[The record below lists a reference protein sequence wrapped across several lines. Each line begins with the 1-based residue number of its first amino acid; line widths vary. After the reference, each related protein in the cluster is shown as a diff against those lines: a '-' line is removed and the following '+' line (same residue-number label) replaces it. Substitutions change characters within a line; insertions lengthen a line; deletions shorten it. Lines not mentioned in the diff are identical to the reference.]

1 MNDKAT
7 ALMFLAIALAVTWI
21 LMNSI
26 QLLPIQAVGG
36 ASNSLGSNSLGSGN
50 SINNGAGGGGLGG
63 VNQGIGLGRLPGIAI
78 NLSYNWPS
86 INGSIP
92 FIETPIIAPMIT
104 LNKGFIGDWSK
115 GIGLLFITTPLNT
128 LRVPLPFTTGI
139 TGGGEAGGS
148 ITGGGG
154 GGAGLSGSSS
164 KGNQG
169 LREAVTPIII
179 EKAIPWLIYL
189 LIILVIV
196 ILAFSLLS
204 SRRGGRGTKNLENNM
219 KRRIQEEKRGRE
231 AIPKTHSQRLVSNE
245 LSLSGM
251 PVQLRGWGGG
261 ELIKLG
267 IDKDLPLSW
276 RINDPLNYSMVP
288 GASLS
293 ILPEGEVV
301 GDSIVFR
308 ASGCHEVRARMGS
321 EEEVHRVWV
330 VNDYSSDVIDSF
342 RANMM
347 ARGAAAEETPR
358 EACRRFG
365 VECLGWSGL
374 RVFEEVRYGGYPI
387 DRGRYEYFL
396 RELARLRDALIMGCE

>member
-36 ASNSLGSNSLGSGN
+36 VSNSLGSGN

-189 LIILVIV
+189 LIILIIV

-219 KRRIQEEKRGRE
+219 KRRIQEEKRPRSD
-231 AIPKTHSQRLVSNE
+231 SQ
-245 LSLSGM
+245 
-251 PVQLRGWGGG
+251 
-261 ELIKLG
+261 
-267 IDKDLPLSW
+267 
-276 RINDPLNYSMVP
+276 
-288 GASLS
+288 
-293 ILPEGEVV
+293 
-301 GDSIVFR
+301 
-308 ASGCHEVRARMGS
+308 
-321 EEEVHRVWV
+321 
-330 VNDYSSDVIDSF
+330 DSF
-342 RANMM
+342 TA
-347 ARGAAAEETPR
+347 P
-358 EACRRFG
+358 
-365 VECLGWSGL
+365 
-374 RVFEEVRYGGYPI
+374 
-387 DRGRYEYFL
+387 
-396 RELARLRDALIMGCE
+396 CEQ